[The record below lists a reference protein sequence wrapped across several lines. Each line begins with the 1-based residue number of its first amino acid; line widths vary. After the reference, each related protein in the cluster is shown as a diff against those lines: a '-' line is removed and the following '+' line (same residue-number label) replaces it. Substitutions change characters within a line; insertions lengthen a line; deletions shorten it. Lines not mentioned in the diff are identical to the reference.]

1 MAGAVVPSQL
11 LSNGSLEI
19 TVSDNVVNAD
29 QYSWVFKISYGGQQP
44 SGTSGAAP
52 SASSVVP
59 STGGASMANV
69 PRLSL
74 ASAVLAAVC
83 IWLIV

>member
-1 MAGAVVPSQL
+1 MAGTVVPSQL

-19 TVSDNVVNAD
+19 TVSDDVVSAD

-59 STGGASMANV
+59 STGGASLSNI
-69 PRLSL
+69 PRLNQ
-74 ASAVLAAVC
+74 AFAVLAAMC
-83 IWLIV
+83 IWLFV